1 LGNYGL
7 HCGMSSLLSC
17 KKLPDGYQTRGVL
30 VVERLQKILSQA
42 GICSR
47 REAETRILAGRVM
60 INGQVVTEL
69 GVKVDPA
76 RDEIVV
82 DGERITAQ
90 KHMYLLLNKP
100 AGVVTTLSDPQGRK
114 TVADLLGGISER
126 VYPVGRLDYHTQGLL
141 LLTNDG
147 DLANRLMHPRHHV
160 DKTYLVKASGPL
172 SEDRLD
178 ILRTGVK
185 LSDGITAPALIRILS
200 VDSEKHFSMVEVTI
214 HEGKNRQ
221 IRRMFEAIGYPV
233 QKLERTKI
241 AFLTLK
247 DLQPGSFRH
256 LTTDEVNRLK
266 KLAEK

>member
-1 LGNYGL
+1 ML
-7 HCGMSSLLSC
+7 SLLSC
-17 KKLPDGYQTRGVL
+17 KKLPDSYKTKGVL

-42 GICSR
+42 GVCSR

-69 GVKVDPA
+69 GVKVDPVL
-76 RDEIVV
+76 DEIVV
-82 DGERITAQ
+82 DGKRIAAQ
-90 KHMYLLLNKP
+90 KHIYILLNKP
-100 AGVVTTLSDPQGRK
+100 TGVVTTLSDPQRRR
-114 TVADLLGGISER
+114 TVADLLHGISER

-147 DLANRLMHPRHHV
+147 DLANRLMHPRQHV
-160 DKTYLVKASGPL
+160 DKTYVVKAYGTV

-178 ILRTGVK
+178 ILRTGIK

-200 VDSEKHFSMVEVTI
+200 VDNEQHFSMVEVTI

-221 IRRMFEAIGYPV
+221 IRRMFEAIGHPV
-233 QKLERTKI
+233 KQLERTRI
-241 AFLTLK
+241 AFLTLQN
-247 DLQPGSFRH
+247 LPAGSFRH
-256 LTTDEVNRLK
+256 LTKDEVNRLK

>member
-1 LGNYGL
+1 ML
-7 HCGMSSLLSC
+7 SLLSC
-17 KKLPDGYQTRGVL
+17 KKLPDSYKTKGVL

-42 GICSR
+42 GVCSR

-69 GVKVDPA
+69 GVKVDPVQ
-76 RDEIVV
+76 DEIVV
-82 DGERITAQ
+82 DGKRIAAQ
-90 KHMYLLLNKP
+90 KHIYILLNKP
-100 AGVVTTLSDPQGRK
+100 TGVVTTLSDPQRRR
-114 TVADLLGGISER
+114 TVADLLHGISER

-147 DLANRLMHPRHHV
+147 DLANRLMHPRQHV
-160 DKTYLVKASGPL
+160 DKTYVVKAYGTV

-178 ILRTGVK
+178 ILRTGIK

-200 VDSEKHFSMVEVTI
+200 VDNEQHFSMVEVTI

-221 IRRMFEAIGYPV
+221 IRRMFEAIGHPV
-233 QKLERTKI
+233 KQLERTRI
-241 AFLTLK
+241 AFLTLQN
-247 DLQPGSFRH
+247 LPAGSFRH
-256 LTTDEVNRLK
+256 LTKDEVNRLK

>member
-1 LGNYGL
+1 ML
-7 HCGMSSLLSC
+7 SLLSC
-17 KKLPDGYQTRGVL
+17 KKLPDSYKTKGVL

-42 GICSR
+42 GVCSR

-69 GVKVDPA
+69 GVKVDPVQ
-76 RDEIVV
+76 DEIVV
-82 DGERITAQ
+82 DGKRIAAQ
-90 KHMYLLLNKP
+90 KHIYILLNKP
-100 AGVVTTLSDPQGRK
+100 TGVVTTLSDPQRRR
-114 TVADLLGGISER
+114 TVADLLHGISER

-147 DLANRLMHPRHHV
+147 DLANRLMHPRQHV
-160 DKTYLVKASGPL
+160 DKTYVVKAYGTV

-178 ILRTGVK
+178 ILRTGIK

-200 VDSEKHFSMVEVTI
+200 VDNEQHFSMVEVTI

-221 IRRMFEAIGYPV
+221 IRRMFEAIGHPV
-233 QKLERTKI
+233 KQLERTRI
-241 AFLTLK
+241 AFLTLQN
-247 DLQPGSFRH
+247 LPTGSFRH
-256 LTTDEVNRLK
+256 LTKDEVNRLK

>member
-1 LGNYGL
+1 MDFLAECRRFCHAKNCL
-7 HCGMSSLLSC
+7 TAMR
-17 KKLPDGYQTRGVL
+17 QRGAVM
-30 VVERLQKILSQA
+30 ERLQKILSQA

-47 REAETRILAGRVM
+47 REAEARILAGRVM
-60 INGQVVTEL
+60 VNGQVVTEL

-76 RDEIVV
+76 KDEIAV
-82 DGERITAQ
+82 DGKRITAQ
-90 KHMYLLLNKP
+90 KLMYILLNKP
-100 AGVVTTLSDPQGRK
+100 SGVVTTLSDPQGRK
-114 TVADLLGGISER
+114 HVAELLQGVSER

-160 DKTYLVKASGPL
+160 DKTYVVKTSGAV

-178 ILRTGVK
+178 ILRTGIN
-185 LSDGITAPALIRILS
+185 LSDGITAPALIRVLR
-200 VDSEKHFSMVEVTI
+200 VDNEQSFSMVEVTI

-241 AFLTLK
+241 AFLTLQ
-247 DLQPGSFRH
+247 DLPTGAFRH
-256 LTTDEVNRLK
+256 LTKDEVNSLK
-266 KLAEK
+266 KLAKK

>member
-1 LGNYGL
+1 
-7 HCGMSSLLSC
+7 M
-17 KKLPDGYQTRGVL
+17 
-30 VVERLQKILSQA
+30 ERLQKILSQA
-42 GICSR
+42 GVCSR

-69 GVKVDPA
+69 GVKVDPVQ
-76 RDEIVV
+76 DEIVV
-82 DGERITAQ
+82 DGKRITAQ
-90 KHMYLLLNKP
+90 THIYILLNKP
-100 AGVVTTLSDPQGRK
+100 SGVVTTLSDPQRRR
-114 TVADLLGGISER
+114 TVADLLHGISER

-160 DKTYLVKASGPL
+160 DKTYVVKAYGTV

-178 ILRTGVK
+178 ILRTGIK

-200 VDSEKHFSMVEVTI
+200 VDNEQHFSMVEVTI

-233 QKLERTKI
+233 QQLERTRI
-241 AFLTLK
+241 AFLTLQN
-247 DLQPGSFRH
+247 LPTGSFRH
-256 LTTDEVNRLK
+256 LTNDEVNRLK